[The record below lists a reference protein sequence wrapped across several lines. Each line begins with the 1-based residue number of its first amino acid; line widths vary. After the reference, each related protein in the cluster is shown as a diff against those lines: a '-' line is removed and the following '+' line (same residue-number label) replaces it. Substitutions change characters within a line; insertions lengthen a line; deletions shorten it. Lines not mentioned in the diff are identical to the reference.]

1 MAKVEEITD
10 ANAKPSAMGRLGTTD
25 DWTITVWCDQC
36 DVWHHYFAEKIPRGK
51 SFDVW
56 ELEPHLEKALPSKAN
71 VRKRAANK
79 AANEPKNGELVY
91 FGRFK
96 SVDVAAEKLEEALAD
111 EDEDEDDDDDED
123 DGRLIDDDE
132 DEDEDDD

>member
-36 DVWHHYFAEKIPRGK
+36 DVWHHYLAAKLPKGK

-56 ELEPHLEKALPSKAN
+56 ELETHPDIPGATSAAKKKALK
-71 VRKRAANK
+71 KK
-79 AANEPKNGELVY
+79 AASKPAKDGALHY
-91 FGRFK
+91 FGRFA
-96 SVDVAAEKLEEALAD
+96 SVDVAAEKIEEALSD
-111 EDEDEDDDDDED
+111 EDE
-123 DGRLIDDDE
+123 DDDE
-132 DEDEDDD
+132 DEDEDLDEDEDE